1 MSSKK
6 QKQKQQEQDVVKFDI
21 VKNRRKFYSIS
32 LIILVLGMISILVW
46 GLNLGVDFKA
56 GTRLDMFI
64 GKEYNTA
71 DVDKIIHEKVPGIH
85 ATPVTK
91 YGDNNHSGFARFDEK
106 VPSEYL
112 VAVEKALAEK
122 YGKQVSKQESSVD
135 PSIAREMAWKAFVA
149 LGIAS
154 IGIIIYIAIRFQF
167 LFGVACIIALI
178 HDAFIPIALFSVFRI
193 EVDLT
198 FIAAILTIVGY
209 SINDTIVIFDRIREN
224 MKLMKVKTIDD
235 LEHMVNVSLWQT
247 MRRSVFTVA
256 TVFITALAIAILGS
270 EGIRNFSLAL
280 IFGLVSGTY
289 SSIFI
294 GAQVW
299 VTLKKR
305 EMAKQ
310 KYSSAPNEG

>member
-6 QKQKQQEQDVVKFDI
+6 LNHEDVIKFDI
-21 VKNRRKFYSIS
+21 VKNRRKFYVFSG
-32 LIILVLGMISILVW
+32 IILVVGLAIMMIF

-56 GTRLDMFI
+56 GTRLDMYI
-64 GKEYNTA
+64 GKEFNTD
-71 DVDKIIHEKVPGIH
+71 DVHKIILDKAPGYHSSI
-85 ATPVTK
+85 VTK
-91 YGDNNHSGFARFDEK
+91 FGDKNLSATTRFDQK
-106 VPSEYL
+106 VPSKQLEDIEAAL
-112 VAVEKALAEK
+112 KAK
-122 YGKQVSKQESSVD
+122 YGNQVTKQESSVD
-135 PSIAREMAWKAFVA
+135 PSIAKELAWKA
-149 LGIAS
+149 GIALAIAS
-154 IGIIIYIAIRFQF
+154 VGIVIYIAIRFQF
-167 LFGVACIIALI
+167 LFGIACVISLL
-178 HDAFIPIALFSVFRI
+178 HDAFIPIALFSVFRL

-224 MKLMKVKTIDD
+224 LRTMKAKTPED
-235 LEHMVNVSLWQT
+235 LEHLVNVSLWQT

-256 TVFITALAIAILGS
+256 TVFFTALAIALLGS

-294 GAQVW
+294 AAQVW

-305 EMAKQ
+305 EMAK
-310 KYSSAPNEG
+310 KRFSPAPNEG